1 VPVGLPQRTRFQL
14 IRCIGYVIIT
24 AIRDDNGSLIGF
36 GKVTRDLTNQR
47 RSETAIRRSE
57 EHSRL
62 FVDAVQDYEIF
73 ILDSEGCVSTWNT
86 GAERIKG
93 YKASEIIGQHF
104 PSSIP
109 MKMFVPANQR
119 GN

>member
-47 RSETAIRRSE
+47 RSEAAIRRSE
-57 EHSRL
+57 ERSRL